1 MHLQIIVGS
10 IHEISAKAPT
20 TLGDDNRSPQ
30 NSRIERQVNGIFP
43 ITVPALQQHTCND
56 KAVGITS
63 DGEVSPPPDVR
74 CPSRLHQSPD
84 APAPSPLCRRQRT
97 RPSRESRVRLM

>member
-1 MHLQIIVGS
+1 MPLQIVVAS

-43 ITVPALQQHTCND
+43 ITLPALQQHTCND

-74 CPSRLHQSPD
+74 CPPVCTNHQ
-84 APAPSPLCRRQRT
+84 T
-97 RPSRESRVRLM
+97 RPRRRRFAAGSVLDLPGQAV

>member
-1 MHLQIIVGS
+1 MHLLIIVGS

-20 TLGDDNRSPQ
+20 TMGDDNRSPQ
-30 NSRIERQVNGIFP
+30 NSRIERQVDGIFP
-43 ITVPALQQHTCND
+43 IILPALQQHTCND

-74 CPSRLHQSPD
+74 CSPICTNHQ
-84 APAPSPLCRRQRT
+84 T
-97 RPSRESRVRLM
+97 RPLRRRFAVGSVLDLRGKAGYD